1 MVKSEPKDFREYI
14 CGLCA
19 AFVNINVT
27 FPINKVIFRQ
37 MLYGVETKSAVNQL
51 KVEGIRYLYRGIG
64 PPLMQRTISTSI
76 MFGSFAQYKNL
87 LDTSYG
93 QMLVPFESMRFCLS
107 ALMAGSTE
115 AILTPLERIQMLLQD
130 RQFHKQYNNTI
141 HAFRKLRIYGIKEY
155 YRGLSAVLCR
165 NGPSNV
171 LFFTF
176 RGEPKNYFPLISSY
190 QNVWWYQMV
199 TNFISGACVGAIISS
214 IFYPINVIRTRMQTM
229 PVGSRFISISQA
241 FQYVYNERGRSIR
254 KLFYGVHVNYSR
266 AFISWGIIN
275 ATYEIFR
282 KLLYRS

>member
-1 MVKSEPKDFREYI
+1 MVISEPKDMREYI
-14 CGLCA
+14 CGLGA

-27 FPINKVIFRQ
+27 FTISKVIFRQ

-76 MFGSFAQYKNL
+76 MFGSFAQYNNL
-87 LDTSYG
+87 LDTSCG
-93 QMLVPFESMRFCLS
+93 QRLVPFESMRFSLS

-141 HAFRKLRIYGIKEY
+141 HAFKKLRIYGIKEY

-176 RGEPKNYFPLISSY
+176 RGEPKNYLPLIPIY
-190 QNVWWYQMV
+190 QNVWWYKTV
-199 TNFISGACVGAIISS
+199 TDFISGACVGAIISS

-229 PVGSRFISISQA
+229 PVGSRFISIGQA
-241 FQYVYNERGRSIR
+241 FKYVYNERDRSIR

-275 ATYEIFR
+275 ASYELFR
-282 KLLYRS
+282 KLLYRP